1 MKTQCFK
8 NTFLPIILLALTIF
22 FIADLVSAE
31 SNERSAILERGRLP
45 SNLQLFEKTPQSY
58 VVTTDYFHKDIFG
71 SLFRK
76 ERYQGTYTRAL
87 SNGKV
92 KWENVTSEVVNDG
105 KAPFGK
111 GNLLTFMEGFSYEVT
126 DDMLKVESFPNF
138 PPTDVNAKNLVWD
151 LMAFESFAWM
161 CFDSLKLND
170 TMDAMAFNGKISIG
184 GVGTFENKNI
194 LLTWTGI
201 TIKNRETCA
210 VIEFLAMDNPLD
222 LSVDTENF
230 KLVAKG
236 RSHYWGT
243 ILVSL
248 SDKQIEG
255 ATMHED
261 VLLDMVLPD
270 GTKMLANSTRLITVV
285 KVL

>member
-1 MKTQCFK
+1 MRTQLFK
-8 NTFLPIILLALTIF
+8 NKFLPIILLALTIF
-22 FIADLVSAE
+22 FITDLVSAK
-31 SNERSAILERGRLP
+31 SNELSAILKSGKLP
-45 SNLQLFEKTPQSY
+45 PNLQLVEKTPQRY

-71 SLFRK
+71 NLFRK

-87 SNGKV
+87 GNGYV
-92 KWENVTSEVVNDG
+92 KWENVTSEVVSDG

-111 GNLLTFMEGFSYEVT
+111 GNPLAFMEGFSYEVT
-126 DDMLKVESFPNF
+126 DEMLKVESFPNF
-138 PPTDVNAKNLVWD
+138 PPTEVNAKNLVWD
-151 LMAFESFAWM
+151 QMAFESFAWM

-170 TMDAMAFNGKISIG
+170 TMDAKAFNGKISIG

-201 TIKNRETCA
+201 TIKNGETCA

-243 ILVSL
+243 VMVSL
-248 SDKQIEG
+248 TDKQIEG

-285 KVL
+285 KDL